1 MERLSK
7 DDIKLMKYIN
17 SLDIDYCSSYN
28 ESEEHPELKLF
39 FCSVCEKPIYGI
51 DEANIKALIHITGQY
66 QFLKQK

>member
-51 DEANIKALIHITGQY
+51 DEANIRHLYILLDNIS
-66 QFLKQK
+66 F